1 MAVGTTVGATLATT
15 IGSIVGA
22 SALGV
27 VAVVGVVSAAN
38 TTSDDAPRYDG
49 VVSYDA
55 R

>member
-22 SALGV
+22 SVLGV
-27 VAVVGVVSAAN
+27 VAVAGIVSAAN